1 MEAIQSIGDLNSL
14 GLASYYSPIGLI
26 QNAIELCYLTFGL
39 SWWATLIVSTFV
51 IRFALFPIAVKA
63 QKASV
68 DLQNLRPLIDPI
80 KEKAAVLQKR
90 GDAQGALRENQKVI
104 QVFKDHNVSPFS
116 AFWGFLQIPVFIS
129 FFFGIKRMA
138 ELPVPGFSTGGIGW
152 ITDLSLADPYYIL
165 PVAASLSMLLSF
177 EVLMHNFI
185 LNY

>member
-39 SWWATLIVSTFV
+39 PWWATLIVSTFV

-80 KEKAAVLQKR
+80 KEKAAVLQQR